1 MKKLLFIV
9 AAILFIAIDTQAQKK
24 PRVSPKDSI
33 EVSLRKGVEVKI
45 VYSRP
50 SLKGRELQN
59 IVPYGEVWRTGANE
73 ATTFEINKD
82 VAIEGKRLRA
92 GKYSLYTI
100 PGEKESTVMFNKV
113 WNQWGTK
120 YAEEEDALKFTVS
133 TKETKDK
140 VEQFTIDVNK
150 NSGLVTLEWGNMQI
164 PFKIKP

>member
-1 MKKLLFIV
+1 MKKLLFI
-9 AAILFIAIDTQAQKK
+9 AIAIFLFVTDSQAQKR

-33 EVSLRKGVEVKI
+33 EVSLKKGVEVKI

-50 SLKGRELQN
+50 SLKGRELEN
-59 IVPYGEVWRTGANE
+59 VVPYGEVWRTGANE

-100 PGEKESTVMFNKV
+100 PGEKESIVMFNKV

-120 YAEEEDALKFTVS
+120 YDEAEDALKFTVP
-133 TKETKDK
+133 TKETKDD
-140 VEQFTIDVNK
+140 VEQFTIDINK
-150 NSGLVTLEWGNMQI
+150 NSGLVTLEWGDMQI

>member
-1 MKKLLFIV
+1 MKKLLFIAV
-9 AAILFIAIDTQAQKK
+9 AIFLFVADSQAQKR

-50 SLKGRELQN
+50 YLKGRELKN
-59 IVPYGEVWRTGANE
+59 VVPYGEVWRTGANE

-100 PGEKESTVMFNKV
+100 PEEEESTVMFNKV

-120 YAEEEDALKFTVS
+120 YEEAEDALKFTVP
-133 TKETKDK
+133 TKETKDE

>member
-1 MKKLLFIV
+1 M
-9 AAILFIAIDTQAQKK
+9 
-24 PRVSPKDSI
+24 
-33 EVSLRKGVEVKI
+33 
-45 VYSRP
+45 
-50 SLKGRELQN
+50 
-59 IVPYGEVWRTGANE
+59 WRTGANE

-120 YAEEEDALKFTVS
+120 YDEAEDALKFTVP
-133 TKETKDK
+133 TKETKDE
-140 VEQFTIDVNK
+140 VEQFTIDINK
-150 NSGLVTLEWGNMQI
+150 NSGLVTLEWGDMQI